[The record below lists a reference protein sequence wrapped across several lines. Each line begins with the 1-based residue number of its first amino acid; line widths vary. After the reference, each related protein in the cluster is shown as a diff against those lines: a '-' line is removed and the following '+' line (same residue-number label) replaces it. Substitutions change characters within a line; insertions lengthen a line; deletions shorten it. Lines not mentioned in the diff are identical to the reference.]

1 MNLFLIFLVPCL
13 IIFFPPMKQVPG
25 AWTVIDGKEFRLYSS
40 RLVLD
45 PVFYENY
52 RLYEQDKLTAN
63 KILEQGGNLEEIIGR
78 KVSIQGEYRAS
89 YVAGQGLVIFGVDNK
104 AVVVGKLKNIET
116 GKMLNASSYGLA
128 NANVEIELT
137 ESEQE
142 FKNALKGIWCA
153 ILGIENKEDILDSL
167 NFFECG
173 AGSMDVTRL
182 VEEIKE
188 IFPVNLVNEDV
199 YMAPEFGELVTL
211 VVVKTRDG
219 DASVVEVS
227 FDGIEAEMKKKK
239 VRIPTQ
245 LFINNKF
252 VDSSVKN
259 STTKVINPSNEEV
272 ICHVQRA
279 SKFDVTKAV
288 DAAHNAFYHGDWSRM
303 NARDRGKLLNRLADL
318 MEEHKEELAFIEAID
333 SGAVYT
339 LAIKTHVGMSID
351 AFRYYAGWCDKIH
364 GKTIPINNNRPNK
377 NLCFTRREPFGVCCL
392 ITPWNYPLMMAV
404 GSGSSLGF
412 KRFKIS
418 LCNSF
423 SVVLGLEDVVRS
435 GSRKLRC
442 AQAACRLPADL
453 PKTW

>member
-1 MNLFLIFLVPCL
+1 M
-13 IIFFPPMKQVPG
+13 
-25 AWTVIDGKEFRLYSS
+25 
-40 RLVLD
+40 
-45 PVFYENY
+45 
-52 RLYEQDKLTAN
+52 
-63 KILEQGGNLEEIIGR
+63 
-78 KVSIQGEYRAS
+78 
-89 YVAGQGLVIFGVDNK
+89 
-104 AVVVGKLKNIET
+104 
-116 GKMLNASSYGLA
+116 
-128 NANVEIELT
+128 
-137 ESEQE
+137 
-142 FKNALKGIWCA
+142 
-153 ILGIENKEDILDSL
+153 
-167 NFFECG
+167 
-173 AGSMDVTRL
+173 
-182 VEEIKE
+182 
-188 IFPVNLVNEDV
+188 NLVNEDV

-377 NLCFTRREPFGVCCL
+377 NLCFTRREPFGVCGL